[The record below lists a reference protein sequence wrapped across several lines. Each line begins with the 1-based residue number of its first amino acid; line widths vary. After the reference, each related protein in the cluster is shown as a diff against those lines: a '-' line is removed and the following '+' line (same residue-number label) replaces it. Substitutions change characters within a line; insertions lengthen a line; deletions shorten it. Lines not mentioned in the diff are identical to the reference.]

1 MIRTF
6 GSALLAM
13 TLLAAPALAQ
23 QRAPAPAAPAAQSEL
38 IDINTATTEQLQ
50 VLPGIGPARA
60 RDIIAGRPYRGKDEL
75 VRRSIIPQS
84 VYDGIQARIIAR
96 QAR

>member
-6 GSALLAM
+6 ARSLVVLALLG
-13 TLLAAPALAQ
+13 APAIAQ
-23 QRAPAPAAPAAQSEL
+23 QRPATPAPAAQSEL
-38 IDINTATTEQLQ
+38 IDINSATSEQLQ

-75 VRRSIIPQS
+75 TRRNIIPQS

-96 QAR
+96 QR

>member
-1 MIRTF
+1 MIRTLA
-6 GSALLAM
+6 SAVLAA
-13 TLLAAPALAQ
+13 TLLAAPAAAQ
-23 QRAPAPAAPAAQSEL
+23 QRAPAPAAQADL
-38 IDINTATTEQLQ
+38 IDINSATSEQLQ

-96 QAR
+96 QR